1 MGTFY
6 SKNTCLCP
14 DSNFRCSIN
23 PEGSTH
29 NIHQLDLD
37 DSDNEI
43 TEFERCDELSSS
55 SPTGLSNFSQ
65 NLTAPISVPSS
76 KRVRVRVV
84 SRNAMSSSMNLVLQI
99 RQGIH
104 LEKAV

>member
-6 SKNTCLCP
+6 SKSTCLCP

-37 DSDNEI
+37 NSDNEI

-65 NLTAPISVPSS
+65 NLTAPISVPSI
-76 KRVRVRVV
+76 RQVRVKVV
-84 SRNAMSSSMNLVLQI
+84 SRNAMSSSMNLVLHIRKQI
-99 RQGIH
+99 KV
-104 LEKAV
+104 EKAV